1 MAYYTI
7 VKSNGTVLTTIPDG
21 TINTTKTTLGLP
33 GRNYAGYGQTL
44 DTNFVHIIENFA
56 SNVPP
61 ANPLQGQLWYNTN
74 ANLLYVCPQDGTTN
88 ANSWVVL
95 ATAGGNATTTFGSVN
110 VNGNL
115 NANNVIA
122 VNTIQSANG
131 AFTNIS
137 VTANA
142 NIASSTI
149 TTANI
154 GTLNTQIITTGSN
167 TTAGT
172 MNGTWTLA
180 GGLSGNSLIVANGN
194 IYTTGIRTNNYYYA
208 NGAPFNPAGTYTNGN
223 VFDYLTG
230 ANSVVR
236 FTGNIAPNLIA
247 ATGNISTTG
256 NISATGNITGNYII
270 GNGSLLTGVSVSGI
284 TTIVNGNSN
293 VNIPAANGNVTISS
307 AGNANIVVVTGTG
320 ANIAGT
326 LSSTGNANV
335 GNLGTTGVFATTL
348 SSTGNANIGGT
359 LNVSG
364 NTTFSG
370 VGQRILGDFSNAT
383 LASRTVFQS
392 STANTATDIPILPN
406 GTAAGGSSLNTFN
419 LSNIANSAYVVM
431 GANSTVTRL
440 YSATTGSA
448 TLLPLAFGMGVSEAA
463 RIDTGLNFLVGRTS
477 FSSANSGVK
486 GTTFNTLGYISLET
500 DYNTGGSLYINT
512 FGAGSNSTNQIYF
525 YRNNTA
531 AGLIVTNPSN
541 QTSLVASSDY
551 RLKNTITPLT
561 TSGAFID
568 KLKPSSWIWNSS
580 GVTDAGFIAHEAAE
594 VTPNSVY
601 GEKDAVDKDG
611 NPVYQMM
618 NASSSEIIANM
629 VAELQDLRRRV
640 AQLEAKNP

>member
-1 MAYYTI
+1 MAYRI
-7 VKSNGTVLTTIPDG
+7 LKSNGQLLATIPDG
-21 TINTTKTTLGLP
+21 TINTSNSSLGLP

-44 DTNFVHIIENFA
+44 DTNFVHITENFA
-56 SNVPP
+56 KDTPP

-74 ANLLYVCPQDGTTN
+74 ANLLYVCPADGTTN
-88 ANSWVVL
+88 AADWVPIAV
-95 ATAGGNATTTFGSVN
+95 AGGNTTTTFGTVN

-122 VNTIQSANG
+122 VNSVQAANG
-131 AFTNIS
+131 VFTNIS

-154 GTLNTQIITTGSN
+154 GTLTTQTITTGAA
-167 TTAGT
+167 TQAGSMT
-172 MNGTWTLA
+172 GTWTIT
-180 GGLSGNSLIVANGN
+180 GGLSGNSLVVANGN
-194 IYTTGIRTNNYYYA
+194 VYTTGIRTDGYYYS
-208 NGAPFNPAGTYTNGN
+208 NGSPFNGTYTNGN

-230 ANSVVR
+230 ANSTPR
-236 FTGNIAPNLIA
+236 FTGNIAPSLIA
-247 ATGNISTTG
+247 ATGNINTTG

-270 GNGSLLTGVSVSGI
+270 GNGSLLTGVAVSGG

-320 ANIAGT
+320 ANIT
-326 LSSTGNANV
+326 
-335 GNLGTTGVFATTL
+335 
-348 SSTGNANIGGT
+348 GT
-359 LNVSG
+359 LNISG

-370 VGQRILGDFSNAT
+370 VGQRIFGDFSNAT

-419 LSNIANSAYVVM
+419 LSNIANSAYIVM
-431 GANSTVTRL
+431 GANSTVTKL

-531 AGLIVTNPSN
+531 AGLIVTNSSN

-629 VAELQDLRRRV
+629 VAELQELRRRV

>member
-1 MAYYTI
+1 MAYRI
-7 VKSNGTVLTTIPDG
+7 LKSNGQLLTTIPDG
-21 TINTTKTTLGLP
+21 TINTTSTTLGLP

-44 DTNFVHIIENFA
+44 DTNFVHVTENFA
-56 SNVPP
+56 KATPP

-74 ANLLYVCPQDGTTN
+74 ANLLYVCPADGTTN
-88 ANSWVVL
+88 AADWVPIAV
-95 ATAGGNATTTFGSVN
+95 AGGNTTTTFGTVN

-122 VNTIQSANG
+122 VNSVQAANG

-142 NIASSTI
+142 NIASSSTI
-149 TTANI
+149 TANI
-154 GTLNTQIITTGSN
+154 GTLTTQVITTGAN
-167 TTAGT
+167 TTTGT
-172 MNGTWTLA
+172 MNGTWTIT
-180 GGLSGNSLIVANGN
+180 GGLSGNSLVVANGN
-194 IYTTGIRTNNYYYA
+194 VYTTGIRTDGYYYS
-208 NGAPFNPAGTYTNGN
+208 NGAPFNGTYTNGN

-230 ANSVVR
+230 ANSTPR
-236 FTGNIAPNLIA
+236 FTGNIAPSLIA
-247 ATGNISTTG
+247 ATGNINTTG

-270 GNGSLLTGVSVSGI
+270 GNGSLLTGVSVSGG

-326 LSSTGNANV
+326 LSSTGNAN
-335 GNLGTTGVFATTL
+335 
-348 SSTGNANIGGT
+348 IGGT
-359 LNVSG
+359 LNVTG

-370 VGQRILGDFSNAT
+370 TGQRIFGDFSNGT

-440 YSATTGSA
+440 YSATTGTA
-448 TLLPLAFGMGVSEAA
+448 TLLPLAFGMGSSEAA

-477 FSSANSGVK
+477 FSSTNSGTK

-500 DYNTGGSLYINT
+500 EYATGGSLYINT

-525 YRNNTA
+525 YRNNTT

-541 QTSLVASSDY
+541 QTQLVASSDY

-611 NPVYQMM
+611 NPVHQMM

-629 VAELQDLRRRV
+629 VAELQELRRRV